1 MLPDM
6 HKLTKRIE
14 SDVFWSFFSSTIT
27 VTYFWR
33 LRITFCVFYYSQ
45 TEEVEEPEGFRCP
58 KCQIA
63 CPDYDTLNLHV
74 NECLDQD

>member
-1 MLPDM
+1 MFVDDNIPLDIKSNFM
-6 HKLTKRIE
+6 C
-14 SDVFWSFFSSTIT
+14 F
-27 VTYFWR
+27 
-33 LRITFCVFYYSQ
+33 LRFQ

-58 KCQIA
+58 KCQIS